1 MNKPLLTAALVLS
14 AGMIYAKLR
23 QPRFSY
29 PDKWAETGLPENLR
43 ISRKGLRPRDRLP
56 VCEPDLSAPD
66 RDKLYV
72 TWFGHSSVLVQMCG
86 LNILIDPMFS
96 EYSSPVKV
104 SWLKRF
110 LRPSVDVSNL
120 PHIHA
125 VLLTHDHYD
134 HLDKRTVR
142 ALIPKS
148 DRFIVSNGVERHL
161 RRWGVPNDRMT
172 PLKWWE
178 SVTVGDV
185 EITCTPSRHFSG
197 RGPLDQNTV
206 QWCSFV
212 LRGGGHRIFDSGDG
226 SIGGHFDEIRA
237 RFGGFDLALMECG
250 QYNHN
255 WHYSHLYPEESV
267 SAAQR
272 VGAKLAMP
280 IHWGAFVLS
289 NHGWDDPPER
299 FTREAEKRGL
309 KITTPRLCETVCID
323 DLPQTERWWRKYR

>member
-29 PDKWAETGLPENLR
+29 PDKWAEAGLPENLR

-110 LRPSVDVSNL
+110 SRPSVDVSNL

-142 ALIPKS
+142 ALMPKS
-148 DRFIVSNGVERHL
+148 DRFIVSNGVDRHL
-161 RRWGVPNDRMT
+161 RR
-172 PLKWWE
+172 
-178 SVTVGDV
+178 
-185 EITCTPSRHFSG
+185 
-197 RGPLDQNTV
+197 
-206 QWCSFV
+206 
-212 LRGGGHRIFDSGDG
+212 
-226 SIGGHFDEIRA
+226 
-237 RFGGFDLALMECG
+237 
-250 QYNHN
+250 
-255 WHYSHLYPEESV
+255 
-267 SAAQR
+267 
-272 VGAKLAMP
+272 
-280 IHWGAFVLS
+280 
-289 NHGWDDPPER
+289 
-299 FTREAEKRGL
+299 
-309 KITTPRLCETVCID
+309 
-323 DLPQTERWWRKYR
+323 